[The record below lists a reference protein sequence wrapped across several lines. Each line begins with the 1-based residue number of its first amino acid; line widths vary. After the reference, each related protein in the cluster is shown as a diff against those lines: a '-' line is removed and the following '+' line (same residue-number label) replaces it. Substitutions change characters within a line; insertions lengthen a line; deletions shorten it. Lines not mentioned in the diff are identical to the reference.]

1 MIAERTRHGYLPAAT
16 PLPGERLAEYE
27 TRRDGTSDWHLS
39 RRLAGEAIQ
48 RAIRTQGWHRA
59 LPRIRA
65 IRDALAAPA
74 PCSTTAHTPA
84 EHGAG
89 LFQDS
94 QQ

>member
-1 MIAERTRHGYLPAAT
+1 MIIEHTKPCRLPAPT
-16 PLPGERLAEYE
+16 PRPEDRIALYEYQ
-27 TRRDGTSDWHLS
+27 RDSTSAWYRS
-39 RRLAGEAIQ
+39 RKIAGEAIQ
-48 RAIRTQGWHRA
+48 RAILTQGWVRA

-89 LFQDS
+89 FFETAQ
-94 QQ
+94 

>member
-1 MIAERTRHGYLPAAT
+1 MIIEHTKPCRLPAPT
-16 PLPGERLAEYE
+16 PRPEDRIALYEYQ
-27 TRRDGTSDWHLS
+27 RDSTSAWYRS
-39 RRLAGEAIQ
+39 RKIAGEAIQ
-48 RAIRTQGWHRA
+48 RAILTQGWVRA
-59 LPRIRA
+59 LPR